1 MSETWAPV
9 RPQADTAVIDNEGEE
24 SFGRLQIVEKR
35 GEGTY
40 GKVYK
45 AVDRDTGDEFAL
57 KKIRIMYDEEGIP
70 STAIREISLLKECKH
85 PNVIKLYEVFSLHSA
100 LYLKFELLD
109 MDLRAYLKSHGRI
122 ANAARLTSGAFQCV
136 SGIQFCH
143 GMRILHRDL
152 KPQNVLM
159 DVSRFRFV
167 LADFGLARTFTLPLR
182 PYTHEVVT
190 LWYRAPEILL
200 GQTKYAMPVD
210 VWSLACVISEM
221 ATGQPLFNGDCEID
235 MLFKIFRLLGTPDD
249 QVWPGVSTL
258 PDYTTKFPQ
267 WRDSGLVDVR
277 AAGPA
282 LGDDGLDMLRAC
294 LRYNPIDRPSA
305 KRLSLHA
312 FFSDP
317 RALANESDEGDVD
330 LAVSP
335 STSVLDGGFAVPF
348 SGLIDGVKRCLLCGG
363 EVLGVCP
370 ECHVEVPAH
379 TPQDV
384 ARMHASHVS
393 ASTM

>member
-45 AVDRDTGDEFAL
+45 ACDTGDEFAL

-182 PYTHEVVT
+182 PRGRNIVVPST
-190 LWYRAPEILL
+190 GDSVGTDEIRDARGRL
-200 GQTKYAMPVD
+200 
-210 VWSLACVISEM
+210 VIGM
-221 ATGQPLFNGDCEID
+221 CDLRDGHWAAFIQWGLEID